1 MQMDTPLGVVEGYLA
16 ELHGQGIDL
25 RFME

>member
-1 MQMDTPLGVVEGYLA
+1 MDTPLGVVEGYLA